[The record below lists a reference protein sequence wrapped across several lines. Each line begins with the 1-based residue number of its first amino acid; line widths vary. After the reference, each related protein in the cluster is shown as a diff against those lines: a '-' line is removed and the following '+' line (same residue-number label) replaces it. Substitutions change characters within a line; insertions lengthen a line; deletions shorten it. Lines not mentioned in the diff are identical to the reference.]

1 MSEPLDTFDDME
13 DYNDYNA
20 EQYLA
25 SVSDDGDGD
34 YEDESIF
41 SAPPQNPQHGLKR
54 ARPSSSSTERKRAKP
69 DNQGTHRVG
78 QVDSLCP

>member
-1 MSEPLDTFDDME
+1 MSEPLDTFDDMK

-25 SVSDDGDGD
+25 SGPDDDFGD

-41 SAPPQNPQHGLKR
+41 SAPPQNP
-54 ARPSSSSTERKRAKP
+54 
-69 DNQGTHRVG
+69 
-78 QVDSLCP
+78 